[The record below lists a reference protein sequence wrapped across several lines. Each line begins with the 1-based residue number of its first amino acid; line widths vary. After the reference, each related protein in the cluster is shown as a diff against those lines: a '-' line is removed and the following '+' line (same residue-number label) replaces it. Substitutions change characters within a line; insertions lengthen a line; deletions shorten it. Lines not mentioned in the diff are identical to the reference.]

1 MRTARLLRVDYKLFL
16 AEYISEQALREN
28 IRVRFS
34 PRATLAC
41 IYFLQ
46 QNKNFHAADYLP
58 ILSERQRAKKNH
70 LRLLSLAHAE
80 VEFQRLSPESRIGLT
95 PHTMDMPF

>member
-58 ILSERQRAKKNH
+58 ILSERQRAKKIISDFF
-70 LRLLSLAHAE
+70 LSL
-80 VEFQRLSPESRIGLT
+80 
-95 PHTMDMPF
+95 MPKSSFKDYPQKVG